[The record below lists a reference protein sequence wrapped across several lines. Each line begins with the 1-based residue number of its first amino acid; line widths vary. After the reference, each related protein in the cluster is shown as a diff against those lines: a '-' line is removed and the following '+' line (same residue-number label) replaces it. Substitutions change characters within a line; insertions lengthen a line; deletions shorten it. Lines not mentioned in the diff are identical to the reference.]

1 MGSPL
6 PFLRR
11 RAACGGILLAASG
24 LRKLR
29 RRWIH
34 RGQMSTRRRGNECAP
49 ERALVRSSGV
59 GLPQTRAMRI
69 AGLAVVFL
77 VLGCTAG
84 TSELP
89 SPAERPGLE
98 RPAPIAPALAPSAEP
113 MPAPAMTTATG
124 ALPEAAPDGQ
134 RGASGSSVEMTTV
147 GPAAP
152 QSDQVDPCSRGGKPA
167 PQCLPR

>member
-11 RAACGGILLAASG
+11 RAASGGILLAGSG

-29 RRWIH
+29 RRGFTERRCQPAA
-34 RGQMSTRRRGNECAP
+34 RGHECAP

-59 GLPQTRAMRI
+59 GLHQTKAMRI
-69 AGLAVVFL
+69 VGLAVVFL
-77 VLGCTAG
+77 VVGCTAG
-84 TSELP
+84 RSDLP
-89 SPAERPGLE
+89 SPAGRPGLE

-147 GPAAP
+147 GPAVP

-167 PQCLPR
+167 PQCPPR